1 MRGITKFAV
10 VGALAVC
17 MTGAA
22 ALAAGSG
29 KATVGDLVK
38 AIATKKGV
46 SVVTVQGTLEAKSG
60 RRINLDATLDQGLA
74 ASLLADLGVPV
85 QASRRS
91 EMTMEDVNK
100 LGSLLTLA
108 RVSAEDGDGDDDGG
122 DGRDGGE
129 VVNRGRKTRPFGQTP
144 NSNADIN
151 AFESLDEDQRD

>member
-38 AIATKKGV
+38 AIAAKKGV

-85 QASRRS
+85 QASRHS

-108 RVSAEDGDGDDDGG
+108 RVSAEDSDGG
-122 DGRDGGE
+122 DGRDGDE
-129 VVNRGRKTRPFGQTP
+129 VVNRGRKTRPKGQTP
-144 NSNADIN
+144 NSNADVN
-151 AFESLDEDQRD
+151 AFESLDEDSRD